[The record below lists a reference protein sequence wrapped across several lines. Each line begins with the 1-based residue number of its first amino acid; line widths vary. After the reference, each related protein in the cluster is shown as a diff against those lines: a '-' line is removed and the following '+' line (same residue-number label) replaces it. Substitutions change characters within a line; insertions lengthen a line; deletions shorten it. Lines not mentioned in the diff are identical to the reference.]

1 MWPNIIQRPFGH
13 VADTNVSPKAIH
25 ISFFDTSP
33 LSPDYSSLYLDQIKY
48 IEFGLKILSKLTDG
62 KIHLNHN
69 GESYKNF
76 NIPNYENN
84 IFSGPH
90 PAGNVGVQIHHI
102 DPINKDDV
110 VWSTTPFGLSQIGK
124 LFKDGIYDASKKICL
139 VGSSVSDPMI
149 YECISGFSVKN
160 LLSNKLKE
168 DNVRVISGNVLTGT
182 SISSDGYL
190 GFYDNMI
197 TAIPEGDNP

>member
-1 MWPNIIQRPFGH
+1 M
-13 VADTNVSPKAIH
+13 
-25 ISFFDTSP
+25 
-33 LSPDYSSLYLDQIKY
+33 
-48 IEFGLKILSKLTDG
+48 SKLTDG

-69 GESYKNF
+69 SESYKNF

-124 LFKDGIYDASKKICL
+124 LFKDGIYDASKNMFSWFK
-139 VGSSVSDPMI
+139 
-149 YECISGFSVKN
+149 CI
-160 LLSNKLKE
+160 
-168 DNVRVISGNVLTGT
+168 
-182 SISSDGYL
+182 
-190 GFYDNMI
+190 
-197 TAIPEGDNP
+197 

>member
-1 MWPNIIQRPFGH
+1 M
-13 VADTNVSPKAIH
+13 
-25 ISFFDTSP
+25 
-33 LSPDYSSLYLDQIKY
+33 
-48 IEFGLKILSKLTDG
+48 
-62 KIHLNHN
+62 NHN

-90 PAGNVGVQIHHI
+90 PAGMLVFRYML

-139 VGSSVSDPMI
+139 VGSM
-149 YECISGFSVKN
+149 
-160 LLSNKLKE
+160 
-168 DNVRVISGNVLTGT
+168 
-182 SISSDGYL
+182 YL
-190 GFYDNMI
+190 I
-197 TAIPEGDNP
+197 Q